1 MDKIKAIIIGILT
14 FISSWLGVLAIPM
27 KLLVI
32 SNIIDYIT
40 GIIATKYRGNKIASY
55 ISFKGIV
62 KKVCMW
68 LLVYVGV
75 LVDNLIL
82 YSEDYIGINIH
93 FNFVV
98 ASLVAVWLL
107 INEIIS
113 ILENISDIGVEIPSF
128 LLPLVKNLKSQID
141 KKTGSSD
148 EK

>member
-14 FISSWLGVLAIPM
+14 FISSWLGVLAIPL

-40 GIIATKYRGNKIASY
+40 GIFATKYRGNKISSY
-55 ISFKGIV
+55 VSFKGIV
-62 KKVCMW
+62 KKVSMW

-82 YSEDYIGINIH
+82 YSEDYMGINLH

-113 ILENISDIGVEIPSF
+113 ILENISDTGVEIPSF

-141 KKTGSSD
+141 KKAGSNN